1 MSHAFWC
8 SRCVEQFLVFIPS
21 GSVSGE
27 VQHCPFCGNTD
38 LGRVLIEDEAF
49 TATMV

>member
-8 SRCVEQFLVFIPS
+8 SRCVEQFLVMIPS
-21 GSVSGE
+21 GSKSGE

-38 LGRVLIEDEAF
+38 LGKVPVERDAF
-49 TATMV
+49 IATMA